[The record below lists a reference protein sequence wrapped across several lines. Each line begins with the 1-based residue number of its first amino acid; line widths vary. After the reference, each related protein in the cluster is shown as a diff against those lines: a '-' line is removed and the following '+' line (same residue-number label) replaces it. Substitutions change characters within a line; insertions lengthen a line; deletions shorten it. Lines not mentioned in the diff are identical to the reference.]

1 MTAHKPSA
9 TKLTSFG
16 NDGTPQRMRP
26 GLRSVRGGDA
36 RWLLAPTGL
45 AQPPGLF
52 GRHDVDEVAERERS
66 VQAAPSIGSEEPLFL
81 TVLVRPTP
89 ESPKHA
95 VQPLLRTVVA
105 IMWVECRAD
114 LEGAYLPPGA
124 IGEIVQ
130 SSSKCGRTLAVRAGD
145 LLRPLRC
152 RPCSCRA
159 Y

>member
-52 GRHDVDEVAERERS
+52 GRHDADEVAECERS
-66 VQAAPSIGSEEPLFL
+66 VQAMLSIGSEEPLFL
-81 TVLVRPTP
+81 AVPVRPTP
-89 ESPKHA
+89 KSAQHT
-95 VQPLLRTVVA
+95 VQLFLSTVVA
-105 IMWVECRAD
+105 IVWVDRTGE

-124 IGEIVQ
+124 IGEIV
-130 SSSKCGRTLAVRAGD
+130 
-145 LLRPLRC
+145 
-152 RPCSCRA
+152 
-159 Y
+159 